1 MVLTKYLET
10 KIPQIIPLSSFY
22 VGMGPAL
29 KCCLY
34 THWEWLEKVNFSLV
48 GGCQLEIDSGLQM
61 GTCVYVVSQSW
72 GEGGCGSSFHPLVLM
87 HPSTVFVNSS
97 LSVQLS
103 AGGLVSL
110 TASSTQALPIFLPRL
125 SQSSLSLEGRHLG
138 LRVSRSP
145 TLHIVLFLIQTFLN
159 LLV

>member
-1 MVLTKYLET
+1 MWFLRA
-10 KIPQIIPLSSFY
+10 
-22 VGMGPAL
+22 G
-29 KCCLY
+29 
-34 THWEWLEKVNFSLV
+34 
-48 GGCQLEIDSGLQM
+48 
-61 GTCVYVVSQSW
+61 
-72 GEGGCGSSFHPLVLM
+72 GGCGSSFHPLVLM

-110 TASSTQALPIFLPRL
+110 TASSTQALPIFLPQL

-145 TLHIVLFLIQTFLN
+145 TLHIVVFLIQTFLN